1 MASQRIS
8 AQRMIDIRRRQEQ
21 NYLQMDAVRDAND
34 RALQI
39 ANFEIN
45 TANKIERRSRLDS
58 LRVLRKQREASLLER
73 RRKVANLYNVEM
85 QSWREEALS
94 IMETQEDRKAR
105 IMDRAHALKDSREK
119 AQQEYVKKAY
129 DKQWRLACDDARL
142 LDSEAL
148 EKFMSDERLRQIE
161 EKRRN
166 KIELS
171 GAENDFLDEWKRQL
185 DVIEERDRKKLQ
197 TQKDADLATQAGL
210 RDQMTHNR
218 QMKQDH
224 WQRRREEDEA
234 ELSRLREDIAAD
246 ERLMRQR
253 AMDAKMR
260 GKVIRDDNAQHK
272 DILAADR
279 EKERKEDAILLD
291 YALRKEKR
299 AVDQE
304 KAKLD
309 GQKEA
314 ALKYRAYLQEQMIK
328 EAEDNSFMEEVC
340 KKEEERVWKARD
352 DLLAA
357 REEAR
362 RRLML
367 EVDKGRQEQ
376 IARKKSEEDKDR
388 QQGKLFAE
396 KFIREAKEGIEM
408 ERQEALLRKQQ
419 SIENDERLKEQIA
432 IRRQMEEAE
441 RQENFL
447 ADKHMQYIE
456 RQHRQKL
463 AEQGPT
469 LRLHWPLQHSQWYS

>member
-1 MASQRIS
+1 
-8 AQRMIDIRRRQEQ
+8 MIDIRRRQEQ
-21 NYLQMDAVRDAND
+21 KYRQMDGVRTAND

-45 TANKIERRSRLDS
+45 TANKIDRRTRMGTLHA
-58 LRVLRKQREASLLER
+58 LRKHREASLLER
-73 RRKVANLYNVEM
+73 RKKLAELYNMEM
-85 QSWREEALS
+85 DSWREEALS
-94 IMETQEDRKAR
+94 RVETQEDRKAR
-105 IMDRAHALKDSREK
+105 IMERAHALKDSRER
-119 AQQEYVKKAY
+119 AQQDYVKKAY
-129 DKQWRLACDDARL
+129 DRQWRLACDDARL

-166 KIELS
+166 KIALS
-171 GAENDFLDEWKRQL
+171 DSENDFLDEWKRQL
-185 DVIEERDRKKLQ
+185 DLIEERDRQKLQ
-197 TQKDADLATQAGL
+197 AQKDADLATQAGL
-210 RDQMTHNR
+210 REQISYNQ

-224 WQRRREEDEA
+224 WQRTREEDES
-234 ELSRLREDIAAD
+234 ELGKLREDIAAD
-246 ERLMRQR
+246 ERLLRQR
-253 AMDAKMR
+253 ANDAKMR
-260 GKVIRDDNAQHK
+260 GKAIRDDNALHK
-272 DILAADR
+272 YVLAEEK
-279 EKERKEDAILLD
+279 EKERKENAILLD
-291 YALRKEKR
+291 YALRMEKR
-299 AVDQE
+299 AMDQE

-362 RRLML
+362 RRLMV

-376 IARKKSEEDKDR
+376 IARKLAEEERDR
-388 QQGKLFAE
+388 EEGKVFAD
-396 KFIREAKEGIEM
+396 KFIRDAKDGIEM
-408 ERQEALLRKQQ
+408 ERQEALHRKQL
-419 SIENDERLKEQIA
+419 SIENDERLKEQIS
-432 IRRQMEEAE
+432 IRRRKDEAE
-441 RQENFL
+441 KQENFL

-456 RQHRQKL
+456 RLHRQKL

-469 LRLHWPLQHSQWYS
+469 LRLHWPLQHSQWYT